1 MLEAYQLIVYRVRV
15 EGTVIIIAA
24 CLPTLRPVFLFVT
37 GIPGTRNS
45 SKKTPT
51 QSSDYQLPS
60 YRQENKA
67 AGRRARD
74 PYPVDTTGVGDADSM
89 EDRILPPPE
98 NAIRKTYDV
107 EVNHERASETG
118 VPGTSSSAGR
128 TPGRKTPGTKTPATR
143 RSVER
148 ERPNE
153 EAWPQLFD
161 GRH

>member
-1 MLEAYQLIVYRVRV
+1 MDAYQLIIYPVRV

-37 GIPGTRNS
+37 GMPGTRNS

-51 QSSDYQLPS
+51 QSSDYQLQS
-60 YRQENKA
+60 YGQENKA

-89 EDRILPPPE
+89 EDRILPPE
-98 NAIRKTYDV
+98 NTIRKTYDV
-107 EVNHERASETG
+107 EVNHEQAPETG
-118 VPGTSSSAGR
+118 MPVSSSSAGR
-128 TPGRKTPGTKTPATR
+128 STPGRKTPGRKTPATR
-143 RSVER
+143 GSVDQ

>member
-1 MLEAYQLIVYRVRV
+1 MLETYQLISYPVRV

-60 YRQENKA
+60 YGHENKA

-89 EDRILPPPE
+89 EDRILPPE
-98 NAIRKTYDV
+98 NAIRKTCDV
-107 EVNHERASETG
+107 EVNHEPAPETG
-118 VPGTSSSAGR
+118 LPESSSSADRLPGR
-128 TPGRKTPGTKTPATR
+128 KTPGRKTPATR
-143 RSVER
+143 KSVER

-161 GRH
+161 SRH